1 MSAPT
6 VYDLPDSGIR
16 WRFPHQSEDWFGM
29 TMLFDAPT
37 LFYKFQF
44 ISLLCK
50 ADMDILNGFGRK
62 KTGK

>member
-1 MSAPT
+1 
-6 VYDLPDSGIR
+6 
-16 WRFPHQSEDWFGM
+16 M

-37 LFYKFQF
+37 FFYKFQF